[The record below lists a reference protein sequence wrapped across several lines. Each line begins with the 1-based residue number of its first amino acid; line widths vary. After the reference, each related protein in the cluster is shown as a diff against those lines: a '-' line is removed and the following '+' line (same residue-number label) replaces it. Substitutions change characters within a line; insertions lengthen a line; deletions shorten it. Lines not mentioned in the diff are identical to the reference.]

1 MHLHAALRAIL
12 SVALVTPAAH
22 AAAPPDFEVA
32 SIRPHARGDNRS
44 SSTELSPGGRFT
56 AINVT
61 VRKMIR
67 NAFDV
72 EDFQISGAP
81 GWIDSASYDIQ
92 AKTISGVTT
101 TTDDISPLLLS
112 LLQKRFHLRF
122 RRIRTKLTEYALE
135 VAQTG
140 PKLRPNTDGGET
152 FTNTN
157 FRAGI
162 VTLKANKI
170 SMEDFAWS
178 LRRQLGRPVI
188 DKTGLAGEFDF
199 DLTWSSEQAAER
211 DEPSVF
217 TVLRQLGLRLVA
229 MKGWVDVILINE
241 VERPSEN

>member
-1 MHLHAALRAIL
+1 MHLHAALG
-12 SVALVTPAAH
+12 ALVSVSLVAQATRV
-22 AAAPPDFEVA
+22 AAPLDFEVA
-32 SIRPHARGDNRS
+32 SIRPHARGDSRS

-92 AKTISGVTT
+92 ATTGGVKT

-112 LLQKRFHLRF
+112 LLQERFHLRF
-122 RRIRTKLTEYALE
+122 QRIRTKLTEWALE
-135 VAQTG
+135 VAKKG
-140 PKLRPNTDGGET
+140 PKLKPNTDGGET
-152 FTNTN
+152 FANTN
-157 FRAGI
+157 SRAGI

-170 SMEDFAWS
+170 SMADFAWS

-188 DKTGLAGEFDF
+188 DKTGLAGEFDL

-217 TVLRQLGLRLVA
+217 TALRQLGLRLVA
-229 MKGWVDVILINE
+229 MKGWVDIILIDE
-241 VERPSEN
+241 VEKPSEN